1 MSTFIGVIG
10 KPNVGKSTYFSAL
23 TENTVE
29 IASYPFTTINPNRGV
44 AYVRA
49 RCPHTELG
57 KACNPRFGRCV
68 NGIRMVPIEIMD
80 VAGLVPGAHEG
91 KGLGNKFLDDLRRAD
106 GFIQVID
113 ATGSLDRNG
122 NPVEPGSVDPLD
134 DADFVHEEIVMW
146 LSDIISDGLERGL
159 RKLESEG
166 GKLEN
171 IIYDRVSGL
180 GIDIKDLSVAI
191 KNTPIPSD
199 LRKWNK
205 DVTRTLADEIL
216 KISKPGI
223 IVASK
228 GDLISME
235 TAKKLKSRGVSVVSG
250 DYELVLKRAARSGL
264 IEYVPGDGSFKIL
277 RDEILT
283 QSQREALKKV
293 ALYLNNNG
301 GTGVQQS
308 LERIV
313 YEVLN
318 LIVVYPVEDENH
330 WTDKNGNVLPDAILM
345 RKGATALDLAYKVH
359 TDLGER
365 FIRAINGRTKRT
377 LGRDYILENGDV
389 IKIVASR

>member
-205 DVTRTLADEIL
+205 DVTRTLA
-216 KISKPGI
+216 
-223 IVASK
+223 
-228 GDLISME
+228 
-235 TAKKLKSRGVSVVSG
+235 
-250 DYELVLKRAARSGL
+250 
-264 IEYVPGDGSFKIL
+264 
-277 RDEILT
+277 
-283 QSQREALKKV
+283 
-293 ALYLNNNG
+293 
-301 GTGVQQS
+301 
-308 LERIV
+308 
-313 YEVLN
+313 
-318 LIVVYPVEDENH
+318 
-330 WTDKNGNVLPDAILM
+330 
-345 RKGATALDLAYKVH
+345 
-359 TDLGER
+359 
-365 FIRAINGRTKRT
+365 
-377 LGRDYILENGDV
+377 
-389 IKIVASR
+389 